1 MSKYILIPDS
11 FKGSLSSGEICG
23 ILGREIRALEPEAE
37 ICSIPVADG
46 GEGTVDAFLAALGG
60 EKIPVSCRDPY
71 GRAITA
77 CYGLL
82 PDGGTAVVE
91 MAAAAGLPL
100 VGDDRRAADATT
112 YGVGQLIAHALERG
126 AKRIVLGLGG
136 SATNDGG

>member
-46 GEGTVDAFLAALGG
+46 GEGTVDTFLAALGG

-77 CYGLL
+77 CYGLFAGRRHRR
-82 PDGGTAVVE
+82 DRNGCGGGPAP
-91 MAAAAGLPL
+91 G
-100 VGDDRRAADATT
+100 RR
-112 YGVGQLIAHALERG
+112 
-126 AKRIVLGLGG
+126 
-136 SATNDGG
+136 

>member
-46 GEGTVDAFLAALGG
+46 GEGHGG
-60 EKIPVSCRDPY
+60 RIPGRPGRRKIPVSCRDPY

-82 PDGGTAVVE
+82 PDGGTAVIE
-91 MAAAAGLPL
+91 MAAAAGLPP
-100 VGDDRRAADATT
+100 GRR
-112 YGVGQLIAHALERG
+112 
-126 AKRIVLGLGG
+126 
-136 SATNDGG
+136 